1 MNEAKMKTRRRYA
14 PSSSSRSLPSAP
26 SQALRWPEW
35 PCPMAS
41 TPMSCTSGAAGVSTC
56 AGHPHR
62 AASRR
67 HQRVSDLAPGGGRA
81 VRPVDARAAQ
91 VIRVDSLWLA
101 TEPMDMRAGV
111 AADRKLPHIGAEVWR
126 FCRQSLKPSAPLRR
140 SSPPSDHPSVE
151 QSSSLAVSRWRSA
164 RFHSGRFGRRA
175 WCPTAG
181 WLPGGGGWMGCLHS
195 GQWMLLKHQRAK
207 PIPVQDHPPVQPHR
221 RSHDSGRIK
230 FTGLF

>member
-111 AADRKLPHIGAEVWR
+111 GADQWDGRSH
-126 FCRQSLKPSAPLRR
+126 LKR
-140 SSPPSDHPSVE
+140 H
-151 QSSSLAVSRWRSA
+151 
-164 RFHSGRFGRRA
+164 RRA
-175 WCPTAG
+175 KVGALINHLNRKG
-181 WLPGGGGWMGCLHS
+181 
-195 GQWMLLKHQRAK
+195 R
-207 PIPVQDHPPVQPHR
+207 PP
-221 RSHDSGRIK
+221 
-230 FTGLF
+230 